1 MPIHAII
8 GSIMKGIFMMRKRII
23 CMFLALCLL
32 LCGCNID
39 GKKDYTKTEDLD
51 EATLQGM
58 AKDITKDMS
67 LKHKIGQ
74 LFMVSMYSLD
84 VSGSKKQ
91 TKVTGA
97 MKKSMKKYP
106 VGGII
111 LFSKN
116 IESKKQL
123 TNLTKDLQSASY
135 VPLFI
140 AADEEGGTVS
150 RVASRL
156 PDDMK
161 NYPDAK
167 EIGETYTNKQ
177 IAKMGEEQSRQLKSL
192 GINMN
197 LAPVADVLSNQ
208 DNTEVGN
215 RSFGSDA
222 KEVASIVKTL
232 VKSMQKQQISAT
244 LKHFPGSG
252 DALGDTHRGA
262 VETKQSIQE
271 LRKKEFLPFES
282 GMDADVD
289 AVMVSHMI
297 LTNVTDEKEPC
308 SLSER
313 VVSDILRDELE
324 YDGLILTDAMN
335 MNSITDNYTSGEAAV
350 KAIKAGVNIVV
361 MPEDL
366 KEAFKAVKS
375 AVKNG
380 RLKESVID
388 KAVRRIIYTKLK
400 RGVIQ
405 PDTNLLED
413 NQ

>member
-1 MPIHAII
+1 
-8 GSIMKGIFMMRKRII
+8 MMRRRMI
-23 CMFLALCLL
+23 CMMLALCLL

-67 LKHKIGQ
+67 LKQKIGQ
-74 LFMVSMYSLD
+74 LFMVSVYSLD
-84 VSGSKKQ
+84 SSGSKSQ
-91 TKVTGA
+91 TKVTTV
-97 MKKSMKKYP
+97 MKKTMRKYP
-106 VGGII
+106 VGGIL

-116 IESKKQL
+116 VESEKQL
-123 TNLTKDLQSASY
+123 KKLTQDLQNASH

-150 RVASRL
+150 RIASKL
-156 PDDMK
+156 PDSVTQ
-161 NYPDAK
+161 YPQAR
-167 EIGETYTNKQ
+167 EIGETYTDQQ
-177 IAKMGEEQSRQLKSL
+177 IAKMGKEQSKQLKDL
-192 GINMN
+192 GVNMN
-197 LAPVADVLSNQ
+197 LAPVADVLSNE
-208 DNTEVGN
+208 DNTEIGN

-262 VETKQSIQE
+262 VETKQTIQE

-282 GMDADVD
+282 GMDADAD
-289 AVMVSHMI
+289 AVMVSHLI

-313 VVSDILRDELE
+313 VISDILRDEME

-335 MNSITDNYTSGEAAV
+335 MNSITDNYSSGEAAV
-350 KAIKAGVNIVV
+350 KAVKAGVNIVV

-366 KEAFKAVKS
+366 GQAYKAVKS

-380 RLKESVID
+380 RIKESVVD

-400 RGVIQ
+400 RGVIP
-405 PDTNLLED
+405 PDTKLLED

>member
-1 MPIHAII
+1 
-8 GSIMKGIFMMRKRII
+8 MMRRRII
-23 CMFLALCLL
+23 CMLLALCLL

-58 AKDITKDMS
+58 AKDITKEMT
-67 LKHKIGQ
+67 LKQKIGQ

-84 VSGSKKQ
+84 SSGSKNQ
-91 TKVTGA
+91 TKVTA
-97 MKKSMKKYP
+97 SMKKTMKKYP
-106 VGGII
+106 VGGIL

-116 IESKKQL
+116 VDSEKQL
-123 TNLTKDLQSASY
+123 KQLTKDLQSASY

-150 RVASRL
+150 RIASKL
-156 PDDMK
+156 PDAVSQ
-161 NYPDAK
+161 YPDAK
-167 EIGETYTNKQ
+167 EIGETYTDKQ
-177 IAKMGEEQSRQLKSL
+177 IAKMGKEQSRQLKAL

-197 LAPVADVLSNQ
+197 LAPVADVLSNEN
-208 DNTEVGN
+208 NTEVGN
-215 RSFGSDA
+215 RAFGSDA

-282 GMDADVD
+282 GMDADAD
-289 AVMVSHMI
+289 AVMVSHLI

-313 VVSDILRDELE
+313 VISDILRDELE

-350 KAIKAGVNIVV
+350 KAVKAGVNIVV
-361 MPEDL
+361 MPENL
-366 KEAFKAVKS
+366 GQAFKAVRK

-380 RLKESVID
+380 EIKESVID

-400 RGVIQ
+400 RGVIP

-413 NQ
+413 D

>member
-1 MPIHAII
+1 ML
-8 GSIMKGIFMMRKRII
+8 
-23 CMFLALCLL
+23 LALCLL

-67 LKHKIGQ
+67 LKQKIGQ
-74 LFMVSMYSLD
+74 LFMVSVYSLD
-84 VSGSKKQ
+84 SSGSKAQ
-91 TKVTGA
+91 TKVTSA
-97 MKKSMKKYP
+97 MKKTMKKYP
-106 VGGII
+106 VGGIL

-116 IESKKQL
+116 ADSEKQL
-123 TNLTKDLQSASY
+123 KKFTQDLQNASY

-150 RVASRL
+150 RIASKL
-156 PDDMK
+156 PDAVSR
-161 NYPDAK
+161 YPDAR
-167 EIGETYTNKQ
+167 EIGETYTDRQ
-177 IAKMGEEQSRQLKSL
+177 IAEMGKEQSKQLKAL

-197 LAPVADVLSNQ
+197 LAPVADVLSNK

-262 VETKQSIQE
+262 VETKQTIQE
-271 LRKKEFLPFES
+271 LRKKEFLPFKS
-282 GMDADVD
+282 GMDADAD
-289 AVMVSHMI
+289 AVMVSHLI

-313 VVSDILRDELE
+313 VISDILRDELE

-335 MNSITDNYTSGEAAV
+335 MNSITDSYTSGEAAV
-350 KAIKAGVNIVV
+350 KAVKAGVNIVV

-366 KEAFKAVKS
+366 GEAFKAVKR
-375 AVKNG
+375 AVKDG
-380 RLKESVID
+380 KLKESVVD
-388 KAVRRIIYTKLK
+388 KAVSRIIYTKLK
-400 RGVIQ
+400 RGVIP
-405 PDTNLLED
+405 PDTELLED

>member
-1 MPIHAII
+1 
-8 GSIMKGIFMMRKRII
+8 MMRRRMI
-23 CMFLALCLL
+23 CMLLALCLL

-67 LKHKIGQ
+67 LKQKIGQ
-74 LFMVSMYSLD
+74 LFMVSVYSLD
-84 VSGSKKQ
+84 SSGNKSQ
-91 TKVTGA
+91 TKVTSA
-97 MKKSMKKYP
+97 MKKTIKKYP
-106 VGGII
+106 VGGIL

-116 IESKKQL
+116 VESEKQIKQL
-123 TNLTKDLQSASY
+123 TQDLQNASH

-150 RVASRL
+150 RIASKL
-156 PDDMK
+156 PDAVTQ
-161 NYPDAK
+161 YPQAR
-167 EIGETYTNKQ
+167 EIGETYTDQQ
-177 IAKMGEEQSRQLKSL
+177 IAKMGKEQSKQLKAL

-197 LAPVADVLSNQ
+197 LAPVADVLSNE
-208 DNTEVGN
+208 DNTEIGN

-262 VETKQSIQE
+262 VETKQTIQE

-282 GMDADVD
+282 GMDADAD
-289 AVMVSHMI
+289 AVMVSHLI

-313 VVSDILRDELE
+313 VISDILRDEME

-335 MNSITDNYTSGEAAV
+335 MNSITDNYSSGEAAV
-350 KAIKAGVNIVV
+350 KAVKAGVNIVV

-366 KEAFKAVKS
+366 GQAYKAVKN

-380 RLKESVID
+380 RIKESVVD

-400 RGVIQ
+400 RGVIP
-405 PDTNLLED
+405 PDTKLLED

>member
-1 MPIHAII
+1 
-8 GSIMKGIFMMRKRII
+8 MMRRRMI
-23 CMFLALCLL
+23 CMLLALCLL

-67 LKHKIGQ
+67 LKQKIGQ
-74 LFMVSMYSLD
+74 LFMVSVYSLD
-84 VSGSKKQ
+84 SSGSKSQ
-91 TKVTGA
+91 TKVTSA
-97 MKKSMKKYP
+97 MKKTIKKYP
-106 VGGII
+106 VGGIL

-116 IESKKQL
+116 VESEKQIKQL
-123 TNLTKDLQSASY
+123 TQDLQNASH

-150 RVASRL
+150 RIASKL
-156 PDDMK
+156 P
-161 NYPDAK
+161 NAVTQYPQAR
-167 EIGETYTNKQ
+167 EIGETYTDQQ
-177 IAKMGEEQSRQLKSL
+177 IAKMGKEQSKQLKAL

-197 LAPVADVLSNQ
+197 LAPVADVLSNE
-208 DNTEVGN
+208 DNTEIGN

-262 VETKQSIQE
+262 VETKQTIQE

-282 GMDADVD
+282 GMDADAD
-289 AVMVSHMI
+289 AVMVSHLI

-313 VVSDILRDELE
+313 VISDILRDEME

-335 MNSITDNYTSGEAAV
+335 MNSITDNYSSGEAAV
-350 KAIKAGVNIVV
+350 KAVKAGVNIVV

-366 KEAFKAVKS
+366 GQAYKAVKN

-380 RLKESVID
+380 RIKESVVD

-400 RGVIQ
+400 RGVIP
-405 PDTNLLED
+405 PDTKLLED

>member
-1 MPIHAII
+1 
-8 GSIMKGIFMMRKRII
+8 MMRRRII
-23 CMFLALCLL
+23 CMMLALCLL

-67 LKHKIGQ
+67 LKQKIGQ
-74 LFMVSMYSLD
+74 LFMVSVYSLD
-84 VSGSKKQ
+84 SSGSKSQ
-91 TKVTGA
+91 TKVTTA
-97 MKKSMKKYP
+97 MKKTMKKYP
-106 VGGII
+106 VGGIL

-116 IESKKQL
+116 VESEKQL
-123 TNLTKDLQSASY
+123 KKLTQDLQNASH

-150 RVASRL
+150 RIASKL
-156 PDDMK
+156 PDSVTQF
-161 NYPDAK
+161 PQAR
-167 EIGETYTNKQ
+167 EIGETYTDQQ
-177 IAKMGEEQSRQLKSL
+177 IAKMGKEQSKQLKDL

-197 LAPVADVLSNQ
+197 LAPVADVLSNE
-208 DNTEVGN
+208 DNTEIGN

-262 VETKQSIQE
+262 VETKQTIQE

-282 GMDADVD
+282 GMDADSD
-289 AVMVSHMI
+289 AVMVSHLI

-313 VVSDILRDELE
+313 VISDILRDEME

-335 MNSITDNYTSGEAAV
+335 MNSITDNYSSGEAAV
-350 KAIKAGVNIVV
+350 KAVKAGVNIVV

-366 KEAFKAVKS
+366 GQAYKAVKS

-380 RLKESVID
+380 RIKESVVD

-400 RGVIQ
+400 RGVIP
-405 PDTNLLED
+405 PDTKLLED

>member
-1 MPIHAII
+1 
-8 GSIMKGIFMMRKRII
+8 MRRRMI
-23 CMFLALCLL
+23 CMMLALCLL
-32 LCGCNID
+32 LSGCNID

-67 LKHKIGQ
+67 LKQKIGQ
-74 LFMVSMYSLD
+74 LFMVSVYSLD
-84 VSGSKKQ
+84 SSGSKSQ
-91 TKVTGA
+91 TKVTTA
-97 MKKSMKKYP
+97 MKKTMKKYP
-106 VGGII
+106 VGGIL

-116 IESKKQL
+116 VESEKQLKQL
-123 TNLTKDLQSASY
+123 TQDLQNASH

-150 RVASRL
+150 RIASKL
-156 PDDMK
+156 PDSVTQ
-161 NYPDAK
+161 YPQAR
-167 EIGETYTNKQ
+167 EIGETYTDQQ
-177 IAKMGEEQSRQLKSL
+177 IAKMGKEQSKQLKAL

-197 LAPVADVLSNQ
+197 LAPVADVLSNE
-208 DNTEVGN
+208 DNTEIGN

-262 VETKQSIQE
+262 VETKQTIQE

-282 GMDADVD
+282 GMNADAD
-289 AVMVSHMI
+289 AVMVSHLI

-313 VVSDILRDELE
+313 VISDILRDEME

-335 MNSITDNYTSGEAAV
+335 MNSITDNYSSGEAAV
-350 KAIKAGVNIVV
+350 KAVKAGVNIVV

-366 KEAFKAVKS
+366 GHAFKAVKS

-380 RLKESVID
+380 KIKESVVD

-400 RGVIQ
+400 RGVIP
-405 PDTNLLED
+405 PDTKLLED

>member
-1 MPIHAII
+1 
-8 GSIMKGIFMMRKRII
+8 MMRRRII
-23 CMFLALCLL
+23 CMMLALCLL

-67 LKHKIGQ
+67 LKQKIGQ
-74 LFMVSMYSLD
+74 LFMVSVYSLD
-84 VSGSKKQ
+84 SSGSKSQ
-91 TKVTGA
+91 TKVTTA
-97 MKKSMKKYP
+97 MKKTMKKYP
-106 VGGII
+106 VGGIL

-116 IESKKQL
+116 VESEKQL
-123 TNLTKDLQSASY
+123 KKLTQDLQNASH

-150 RVASRL
+150 RIASKL
-156 PDDMK
+156 PDSVTQF
-161 NYPDAK
+161 PQAR
-167 EIGETYTNKQ
+167 EIGETYTDQQ
-177 IAKMGEEQSRQLKSL
+177 IAKMGKEQSKQLKDL

-197 LAPVADVLSNQ
+197 LAPVADVLSNE
-208 DNTEVGN
+208 DNTEIGN

-262 VETKQSIQE
+262 VETKQTIQE

-282 GMDADVD
+282 GMDADAD
-289 AVMVSHMI
+289 AVMVSHLI

-313 VVSDILRDELE
+313 VISDILRDEME

-335 MNSITDNYTSGEAAV
+335 MNSITDNYSSGEAAV
-350 KAIKAGVNIVV
+350 KAVKAGVNIVV

-366 KEAFKAVKS
+366 GQAYKAVKS
-375 AVKNG
+375 AVENG
-380 RLKESVID
+380 RIKESVVD

-400 RGVIQ
+400 RGVIP
-405 PDTNLLED
+405 PDTKLLED

>member
-1 MPIHAII
+1 
-8 GSIMKGIFMMRKRII
+8 MMRRRII
-23 CMFLALCLL
+23 CMMLALCLL

-67 LKHKIGQ
+67 LKQKIGQ
-74 LFMVSMYSLD
+74 LFMVSVYSLD
-84 VSGSKKQ
+84 SSGSKSQ
-91 TKVTGA
+91 TKVTTA
-97 MKKSMKKYP
+97 MKKTMKKYP
-106 VGGII
+106 VGGIL

-116 IESKKQL
+116 VESEKQL
-123 TNLTKDLQSASY
+123 KKLTQDLQNASH

-150 RVASRL
+150 RIASKL
-156 PDDMK
+156 PDSVTQF
-161 NYPDAK
+161 PQAR
-167 EIGETYTNKQ
+167 EIGETYTDQQ
-177 IAKMGEEQSRQLKSL
+177 IAKMGKEQSKRLKDL

-197 LAPVADVLSNQ
+197 LAPVADVLSNE
-208 DNTEVGN
+208 DNTEIGN

-262 VETKQSIQE
+262 VETKQTIQE

-282 GMDADVD
+282 GMDADAD
-289 AVMVSHMI
+289 AVMVSHLI

-313 VVSDILRDELE
+313 VISDILRDEME

-335 MNSITDNYTSGEAAV
+335 MNSITDNYSSGEAAV
-350 KAIKAGVNIVV
+350 KAVKAGVNIVV

-366 KEAFKAVKS
+366 GQAYKAVKS

-380 RLKESVID
+380 RIKESVVD

-400 RGVIQ
+400 RGVIP
-405 PDTNLLED
+405 PDTKLLED

>member
-1 MPIHAII
+1 ML
-8 GSIMKGIFMMRKRII
+8 
-23 CMFLALCLL
+23 LALCLL

-58 AKDITKDMS
+58 AKDITKEMT
-67 LKHKIGQ
+67 LKQKIGQ

-84 VSGSKKQ
+84 GSGSKNQ
-91 TKVTGA
+91 TKVTGT
-97 MKKSMKKYP
+97 MKKTMKKYP
-106 VGGII
+106 VGGIV

-116 IESKKQL
+116 VNSEKQL
-123 TNLTKDLQSASY
+123 KQLIKDLQSASHI
-135 VPLFI
+135 PLFI
-140 AADEEGGTVS
+140 AADEEGGSVS
-150 RVASRL
+150 RISKL
-156 PDDMK
+156 PDAVSQ
-161 NYPDAK
+161 YPDARK
-167 EIGETYTNKQ
+167 IGETYTDRQ
-177 IAKMGEEQSRQLKSL
+177 IAEMGKEQSRQLKAF

-208 DNTEVGN
+208 NNTEVGN
-215 RSFGSDA
+215 RAFGSDA
-222 KEVASIVKTL
+222 KEVAAIVKTL
-232 VKSMQKQQISAT
+232 VKNMQKQQISAT

-262 VETKQSIQE
+262 AETKQSIQE
-271 LRKKEFLPFES
+271 LRKEEFLPFKS
-282 GMDADVD
+282 GMEADAD
-289 AVMVSHMI
+289 AVMVSHLI

-308 SLSER
+308 SLSQR
-313 VVSDILRDELE
+313 VISDILRDELE

-335 MNSITDNYTSGEAAV
+335 MNSITDSYTSGEAAV

-366 KEAFKAVKS
+366 GQAFKAVKR
-375 AVKNG
+375 AVKDG
-380 RLKESVID
+380 KIEESVID
-388 KAVRRIIYTKLK
+388 KAVRRIFYTKLK

-405 PDTNLLED
+405 PDTILLED

>member
-1 MPIHAII
+1 
-8 GSIMKGIFMMRKRII
+8 MM
-23 CMFLALCLL
+23 LALCLL
-32 LCGCNID
+32 LSGCNID

-67 LKHKIGQ
+67 LKQKIGQ
-74 LFMVSMYSLD
+74 LFMVSVYSLD
-84 VSGSKKQ
+84 SSGSKSQ
-91 TKVTGA
+91 TKVTTA
-97 MKKSMKKYP
+97 MKKTMKKYP
-106 VGGII
+106 VGGIL

-116 IESKKQL
+116 VESEKQLKQL
-123 TNLTKDLQSASY
+123 TQDLQNASH

-150 RVASRL
+150 RIASKL
-156 PDDMK
+156 PDSVTQ
-161 NYPDAK
+161 YPQAR
-167 EIGETYTNKQ
+167 EIGETYTDQQ
-177 IAKMGEEQSRQLKSL
+177 IAKMGKEQSKQLKAL

-197 LAPVADVLSNQ
+197 LAPVADVLSNE
-208 DNTEVGN
+208 DNTEIGN

-262 VETKQSIQE
+262 VETKQTIQE

-282 GMDADVD
+282 GMNADAD
-289 AVMVSHMI
+289 AVMVSHLI

-313 VVSDILRDELE
+313 VISDILRDEME

-335 MNSITDNYTSGEAAV
+335 MNSITDNYSSGEAAV
-350 KAIKAGVNIVV
+350 KAVKAGVNIVV

-366 KEAFKAVKS
+366 GQAFKAVKS

-380 RLKESVID
+380 KIKESVVD

-400 RGVIQ
+400 RGVIL
-405 PDTNLLED
+405 PDTKLLED

>member
-1 MPIHAII
+1 
-8 GSIMKGIFMMRKRII
+8 MMRRRII
-23 CMFLALCLL
+23 CMLLALCLL

-58 AKDITKDMS
+58 AKDITKDLS
-67 LKHKIGQ
+67 LNQKIGQ
-74 LFMVSMYSLD
+74 LFMVSVYSLES
-84 VSGSKKQ
+84 SGSKKQ
-91 TKVTGA
+91 TKVTSA
-97 MKKSMKKYP
+97 MKKTMKKYP
-106 VGGII
+106 VGGIL

-116 IESKKQL
+116 VVSKKQL
-123 TNLTKDLQSASY
+123 TKLTQDLQNASH

-150 RVASRL
+150 RIASKL
-156 PDDMK
+156 PDAVTQ
-161 NYPDAK
+161 YPDAK
-167 EIGETYTNKQ
+167 EIGETYTDQQ
-177 IAKMGEEQSRQLKSL
+177 IAKMGKEQSRQLKAL
-192 GINMN
+192 GVNMN
-197 LAPVADVLSNQ
+197 LAPVADVLSNKN
-208 DNTEVGN
+208 NTEVGN
-215 RSFGSDA
+215 RAFGSDA

-252 DALGDTHRGA
+252 DALGDTHRGP
-262 VETKQSIQE
+262 VDTKQTIQE

-282 GMDADVD
+282 GMDADAD
-289 AVMVSHMI
+289 AVMVSHLI

-308 SLSER
+308 SLSKR
-313 VVSDILRDELE
+313 VISDILRDELE

-335 MNSITDNYTSGEAAV
+335 MNSITENYTSGEAAV
-350 KAIKAGVNIVV
+350 KAVQAGVNMVV

-366 KEAFKAVKS
+366 GAAVKAVKS
-375 AVKNG
+375 AVKSG
-380 RLKESVID
+380 RIKESAVD

-400 RGVIQ
+400 RGVIP
-405 PDTNLLED
+405 PDTKLLED